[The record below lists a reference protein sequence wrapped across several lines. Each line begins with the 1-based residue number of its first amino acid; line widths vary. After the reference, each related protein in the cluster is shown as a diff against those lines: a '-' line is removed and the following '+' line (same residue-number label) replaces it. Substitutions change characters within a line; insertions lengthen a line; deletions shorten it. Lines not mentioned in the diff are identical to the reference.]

1 MNGLFFLLLTQEIK
15 NILARISQ
23 IELTEEQ
30 EEWLDEIT
38 AFNLNTRYDNY
49 KQEFRTRC
57 TKEYR
62 AQWINNITQLS
73 QVLTRGLPPQTPT
86 YFLS

>member
-1 MNGLFFLLLTQEIK
+1 MDYFFLLLTQEIK

-49 KQEFRTRC
+49 K
-57 TKEYR
+57 
-62 AQWINNITQLS
+62 
-73 QVLTRGLPPQTPT
+73 
-86 YFLS
+86 